1 MHIPQR
7 FVYAGKEIPP
17 YGTPGQ
23 VLVKTAS
30 AFYYTAWDDLDH
42 ALNESNA
49 EIDEGEY
56 YQNVKEL
63 IATILV
69 QAHGF
74 HS

>member
-7 FVYAGKEIPP
+7 FVYAGKEVPP

-23 VLVKTAS
+23 VLVKTSS

-42 ALNESNA
+42 AINESNA

-56 YQNVKEL
+56 Y
-63 IATILV
+63 
-69 QAHGF
+69 
-74 HS
+74 